1 MLWRKGVTP
10 EVVFTNPQMIDAMC
24 SSEVIKV
31 NPRFLALCS
40 VSPFHEEAI
49 FCYKTQSSSCVNA
62 RRVYSEREVA
72 ISLRPSPEI
81 LRLHSLLPGRLFY
94 LTGFCLEIDFRNF
107 SSRTKVGIV
116 V

>member
-1 MLWRKGVTP
+1 MRKGVTP
-10 EVVFTNPQMIDAMC
+10 EVVFTNLQMIDAMC

-40 VSPFHEEAI
+40 VSPFREEAI
-49 FCYKTQSSSCVNA
+49 FCYKTKSSSCVNA

-81 LRLHSLLPGRLFY
+81 LRLHSLLLGRLLY
-94 LTGFCLEIDFRNF
+94 LAGFCLEIGFRNF
-107 SSRTKVGIV
+107 SSRTKVGMV
-116 V
+116 